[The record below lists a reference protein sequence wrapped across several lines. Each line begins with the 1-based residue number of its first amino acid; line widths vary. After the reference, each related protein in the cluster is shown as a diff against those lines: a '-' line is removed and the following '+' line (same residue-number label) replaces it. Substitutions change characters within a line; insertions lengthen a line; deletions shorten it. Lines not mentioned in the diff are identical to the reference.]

1 MQTAISLKAR
11 FLINLPAFLCMLGAA
26 LCAVLFFAAGSH
38 WLFLPA
44 GWMCLCGGVM
54 LLRDYHA
61 RKRAEFCTMLDIV
74 AKRGPGSIPLQSLK
88 ATVCGYCML
97 QALRLYTNNQ
107 EGENAGTV

>member
-1 MQTAISLKAR
+1 MQAAISLKAR
-11 FLINLPAFLCMLGAA
+11 FLINLPAFLCMLGTA
-26 LCAVLFFAAGSH
+26 LCAILFFAAGSH

-44 GWMCLCGGVM
+44 GWMCLCGSIL

-61 RKRAEFCTMLDIV
+61 RKRAEFQTMLGIL
-74 AKRGPGSIPLQSLK
+74 AKRGMNAIPRKSLK

-97 QALRLYTNNQ
+97 QALRLYTNTQ